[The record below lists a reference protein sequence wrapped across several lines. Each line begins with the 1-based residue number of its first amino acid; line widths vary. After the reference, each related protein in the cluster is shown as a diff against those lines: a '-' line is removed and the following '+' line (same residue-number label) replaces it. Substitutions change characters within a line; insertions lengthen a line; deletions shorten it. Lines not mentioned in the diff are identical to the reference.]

1 MVSPSEII
9 SSCAHRNIFPRCK
22 AESARTSS
30 GSTLMA
36 TWNLGAEKDCP
47 PLPNK
52 NGRIPLENGGLTKK
66 IQQTVRN
73 RYTSTSSVEG
83 DAPTSPSWLPC
94 QQLDVWQ
101 IYIYIELVTA
111 KHITP
116 GAPCMY
122 SWICLERHMLPEI
135 PSPDSTGWC
144 PSLLAKLTKVYG
156 EQNHIWIG
164 IIQPTKI
171 PTWWLIPLRYSNHN
185 APVVGYNPIFE
196 Q

>member
-1 MVSPSEII
+1 M
-9 SSCAHRNIFPRCK
+9 
-22 AESARTSS
+22 
-30 GSTLMA
+30 
-36 TWNLGAEKDCP
+36 
-47 PLPNK
+47 PLLRQAGYHASNWMY
-52 NGRIPLENGGLTKK
+52 GR
-66 IQQTVRN
+66 
-73 RYTSTSSVEG
+73 
-83 DAPTSPSWLPC
+83 
-94 QQLDVWQ
+94 
-101 IYIYIELVTA
+101 YIYIELVTA